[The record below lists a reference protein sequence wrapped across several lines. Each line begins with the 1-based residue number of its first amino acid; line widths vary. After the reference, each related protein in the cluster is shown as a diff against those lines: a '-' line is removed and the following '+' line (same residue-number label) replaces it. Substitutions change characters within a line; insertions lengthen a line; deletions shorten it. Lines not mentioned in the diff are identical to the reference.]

1 MELRPYQQIV
11 VREIR
16 QAIAGGKRAPLVVSP
31 TGSGKC
37 LAKGTPILMFDG
49 SIKAVENVR
58 VGDRLMGP
66 DSKPR
71 RVLSLARG
79 REAMY
84 RVTPTKGDPYE
95 VNESHILSLK
105 ITGTKDRLT
114 CGGQTFTAGQIANVS
129 VRDYLAANKTFRHCA
144 KGWRVGVEFR
154 ARRTPAELPPYI
166 LGAWLGDGDSKGPTW
181 TGVYREVFQEIK
193 WHALAMGLDTRDE
206 IVPDRC
212 PRVHIA
218 SRDKAGRGR
227 RTNAV
232 RAALHC
238 FGLLNNKHVPEL
250 YKINSREVRL
260 EVLAGLMDTDG
271 SLSNG
276 VFDFIG
282 KSERLADD
290 VVFLARSVG
299 LAAYKKRCS
308 KTCGNNGAVGTYFR
322 VTISGDVSIIT
333 TRIKRKR
340 AAVRRQ
346 VKDALVTGIKV
357 EPIGE
362 GDYYGFEIDGDRLFL
377 LGDFTVTHNTVMF
390 SHIAD
395 GAGRKG
401 NRVWILVHRA
411 ELVDQT
417 SRTMR
422 ELGVPHGVIAA
433 GWPVD
438 PLPHVQVVSVQT
450 VVRRTGGLI
459 PPQVII
465 VDECHHAAAGTWSK
479 ILAAFPQAVRLGF
492 TATPER
498 LDGKGLADSFDAL
511 IRGPE
516 VGWLIDNGFLTR
528 PVYYAPPNQLNLDG
542 LHVRGGDFAKDELAK
557 EMDKPTITGDA
568 VEHYRRLCPGA
579 PAVAFCASVRH
590 AEHVAQ
596 AFQAA
601 GYSAAT
607 LDGTLDRVERRRR
620 VRALA
625 DGSLR
630 VLTSCE
636 IISEGFDIP
645 VVTAAIL
652 LRPTKSLGMHLQQIG
667 RVLRVAPGKDRAYII
682 DHVGNTGR
690 MIGGEWVRN
699 HGLAEEVREWSLEG
713 RPKKKKKSSADDDA
727 PPVRQCP
734 TCYACHVPAPICPE
748 CGHRY
753 EAKKREIEQE
763 DGELVELSAVWM
775 AKQRLQE
782 QGQARTF
789 EELVALGKSRGM
801 RMPQFW
807 AKKVLN
813 ARQRKHAF
821 A

>member
-1 MELRPYQQIV
+1 MELRPYQETV

-31 TGSGKC
+31 TGSGK
-37 LAKGTPILMFDG
+37 
-49 SIKAVENVR
+49 
-58 VGDRLMGP
+58 
-66 DSKPR
+66 
-71 RVLSLARG
+71 
-79 REAMY
+79 
-84 RVTPTKGDPYE
+84 
-95 VNESHILSLK
+95 
-105 ITGTKDRLT
+105 
-114 CGGQTFTAGQIANVS
+114 
-129 VRDYLAANKTFRHCA
+129 
-144 KGWRVGVEFR
+144 
-154 ARRTPAELPPYI
+154 
-166 LGAWLGDGDSKGPTW
+166 
-181 TGVYREVFQEIK
+181 
-193 WHALAMGLDTRDE
+193 
-206 IVPDRC
+206 
-212 PRVHIA
+212 
-218 SRDKAGRGR
+218 
-227 RTNAV
+227 
-232 RAALHC
+232 
-238 FGLLNNKHVPEL
+238 
-250 YKINSREVRL
+250 
-260 EVLAGLMDTDG
+260 
-271 SLSNG
+271 
-276 VFDFIG
+276 
-282 KSERLADD
+282 
-290 VVFLARSVG
+290 
-299 LAAYKKRCS
+299 
-308 KTCGNNGAVGTYFR
+308 
-322 VTISGDVSIIT
+322 
-333 TRIKRKR
+333 
-340 AAVRRQ
+340 
-346 VKDALVTGIKV
+346 
-357 EPIGE
+357 
-362 GDYYGFEIDGDRLFL
+362 
-377 LGDFTVTHNTVMF
+377 TVMF

-422 ELGVPHGVIAA
+422 DLSVPHGVIAA

-438 PLPHVQVVSVQT
+438 PLPHVQIVSVQT

-465 VDECHHAAAGTWSK
+465 VDECHHAAAGTWGK
-479 ILAAFPQAVRLGF
+479 ILAAFPTAVRLGF

-516 VGWLIDNGFLTR
+516 VGWLIDNGFLTK

-596 AFQAA
+596 AFCAA

-607 LDGTLDRVERRRR
+607 LDGTLDRQERRRR

-652 LRPTKSLGMHLQQIG
+652 LRPTKSLGMHLQQVG
-667 RVLRVAPGKDRAYII
+667 RVLRIAPGKDRAII
-682 DHVGNTGR
+682 LDHVGNCLR
-690 MIGGEWVRN
+690 

-713 RPKKKKKSSADDDA
+713 RPKKKKKASEDDDA

-734 TCYACHVPAPICPE
+734 QCYACHVPAPICPE
-748 CGHRY
+748 CGHTY
-753 EAKKREIEQE
+753 EAKKREIEQQ
-763 DGELVELSAVWM
+763 DGELVELSAAWM
-775 AKQRLQE
+775 AKQRRQEQAGAQTLQE
-782 QGQARTF
+782 LIEIGRAR
-789 EELVALGKSRGM
+789 GY

-807 AKKVLN
+807 ARKVWS
-813 ARQRKHAF
+813 ARQGKQAF

>member
-1 MELRPYQQIV
+1 MNLRPYQETV

-31 TGSGKC
+31 TGSGK
-37 LAKGTPILMFDG
+37 
-49 SIKAVENVR
+49 
-58 VGDRLMGP
+58 
-66 DSKPR
+66 
-71 RVLSLARG
+71 
-79 REAMY
+79 
-84 RVTPTKGDPYE
+84 
-95 VNESHILSLK
+95 
-105 ITGTKDRLT
+105 
-114 CGGQTFTAGQIANVS
+114 
-129 VRDYLAANKTFRHCA
+129 
-144 KGWRVGVEFR
+144 
-154 ARRTPAELPPYI
+154 
-166 LGAWLGDGDSKGPTW
+166 
-181 TGVYREVFQEIK
+181 
-193 WHALAMGLDTRDE
+193 
-206 IVPDRC
+206 
-212 PRVHIA
+212 
-218 SRDKAGRGR
+218 
-227 RTNAV
+227 
-232 RAALHC
+232 
-238 FGLLNNKHVPEL
+238 
-250 YKINSREVRL
+250 
-260 EVLAGLMDTDG
+260 
-271 SLSNG
+271 
-276 VFDFIG
+276 
-282 KSERLADD
+282 
-290 VVFLARSVG
+290 
-299 LAAYKKRCS
+299 
-308 KTCGNNGAVGTYFR
+308 
-322 VTISGDVSIIT
+322 
-333 TRIKRKR
+333 
-340 AAVRRQ
+340 
-346 VKDALVTGIKV
+346 
-357 EPIGE
+357 
-362 GDYYGFEIDGDRLFL
+362 
-377 LGDFTVTHNTVMF
+377 TVMF

-422 ELGVPHGVIAA
+422 DLGVPHGVIAA

-438 PLPHVQVVSVQT
+438 PLPHVQIVSVQT

-465 VDECHHAAAGTWSK
+465 VDECHHAAAGTWGK
-479 ILAAFPQAVRLGF
+479 ILAAFPAAVRLGF

-516 VGWLIDNGFLTR
+516 VGWLIDNGFLTK

-596 AFQAA
+596 AFCAA

-607 LDGTLDRVERRRR
+607 LDGTLDRQERRRR

-652 LRPTKSLGMHLQQIG
+652 LRPTKSLGMHLQQVG
-667 RVLRVAPGKDRAYII
+667 RVLRIAPGKDRAVIL
-682 DHVGNTGR
+682 DHVGNCLR
-690 MIGGEWVRN
+690 
-699 HGLAEEVREWSLEG
+699 HGLAEEVREWSLKG
-713 RPKKKKKSSADDDA
+713 RPKKRKKASEDDDA

-734 TCYACHVPAPICPE
+734 QCYACHAPAPICPE
-748 CGHRY
+748 CGHAY
-753 EAKKREIEQE
+753 EAKKREIEQQ
-763 DGELVELSAVWM
+763 DGELVELSAEWM
-775 AKQRLQE
+775 AKQRKQE

-813 ARQRKHAF
+813 ARQRKQF

>member
-1 MELRPYQQIV
+1 MILRPYQERIIAEV
-11 VREIR
+11 R
-16 QAIAGGKRAPLVVSP
+16 QAIGQGSRAPLIVSP

-49 SIKAVENVR
+49 SIKPVEEVR

-84 RVTPTKGDPYE
+84 RVIPTKGDTYT

-105 ITGTKDRLT
+105 ITGTKDMLR
-114 CGGQTFTAGQIANVS
+114 CAGEIFTAGQIANVS
-129 VRDYLAANKTFRHCA
+129 VRDYLASAKTFRHCA
-144 KGWRVGVEFR
+144 KGWRVGVEFK
-154 ARRTPAELPPYI
+154 AQRTPTELPPYI

-181 TGVYREVFQEIK
+181 TGVDREVFQEIK

-206 IVPDRC
+206 LVKGKC
-212 PRVHIA
+212 PRVHI
-218 SRDKAGRGR
+218 SSCDVAGRGR

-232 RAALHC
+232 RTALHRLN
-238 FGLLNNKHVPEL
+238 LLGNKHVPDC
-250 YKINSREVRL
+250 YKINDRSVRL
-260 EVLAGLMDTDG
+260 DVLAGLMDTDG
-271 SLSNG
+271 SLANG

-299 LAAYKKRCS
+299 LAAYKTPCK
-308 KTCGNNGAVGTYFR
+308 KTCGNNGKVGTYYR
-322 VTISGDVSIIT
+322 VCISGNVSMIP
-333 TRIKRKR
+333 TRIARKR
-340 AAVRRQ
+340 AAPRRQ
-346 VKDALVTGIKV
+346 IKDALVTGIKV
-357 EPIGE
+357 EPVGE

-395 GAGRKG
+395 GAGRKSK
-401 NRVWILVHRA
+401 RVWILVHRA

-422 ELGVPHGVIAA
+422 EIGIHHGVIAA

-459 PPQVII
+459 PPDVII
-465 VDECHHAAAGTWSK
+465 VDECHHAAAGTWGK
-479 ILAAFPQAVRLGF
+479 ILAAFPQAIRLGF

-498 LDGKGLADSFDAL
+498 LDGKGLSSTFDCL

-516 VGWLIDNGFLTR
+516 VAWLIEQGFLTQ
-528 PVYYAPPNQLNLDG
+528 PKYFAPPNQINLDG
-542 LHVRGGDFAKDELAK
+542 LHVRGGDYARDELAK
-557 EMDKPTITGDA
+557 ELDKPTITGDA
-568 VEHYRRLCPGA
+568 VWHYQRICPGV
-579 PAVAFCASVRH
+579 PAVAFCASVAH

-596 AFQAA
+596 AFSAA
-601 GYSAAT
+601 GYRAAT
-607 LDGTLDRVERRRR
+607 LDGTLDRQERRQR
-620 VRALA
+620 VRGLA
-625 DGSLR
+625 DGSLQI
-630 VLTSCE
+630 LTSCE

-652 LRPTKSLGMHLQQIG
+652 LRPTKSLGMHLQQVG
-667 RVLRVAPGKDRAYII
+667 RVLRIAPGKEKAII
-682 DHVGNTGR
+682 LDHVGNCLR
-690 MIGGEWVRN
+690 
-699 HGLAEEVREWSLEG
+699 HGLAEEEREWSLEG
-713 RPKKKKKSSADDDA
+713 RPKKKKKAGDDEDA

-734 TCYACHVPAPICPE
+734 KCYACHVPAPICPE
-748 CGHRY
+748 CGHLY
-753 EAKKREIEQE
+753 EIKVRKLEQQ
-763 DGELVELSAVWM
+763 DGELVELNAAWM
-775 AKQRLQE
+775 KKQRQQE
-782 QGQARTF
+782 QGQAQTYDD
-789 EELVALGKSRGM
+789 LVALAKSRGY
-801 RMPQFW
+801 RMPHFW
-807 AKKVLN
+807 AKRVFNSRHQKS
-813 ARQRKHAF
+813 A
-821 A
+821 